1 VSEAKKTKKARRPR
15 SSGPRVDGGTR
26 DARRVAALI
35 LEVLAGQRTPVDAA
49 RELGVSVTRY
59 YGLEA
64 QGLEA
69 LVEACE
75 PKRRGPRVS
84 AQTQIAKLEK
94 KVAQLEKE
102 CARRQSLLRLSQRA
116 LGLGK
121 PSEPERTPGK
131 RGPKRPV
138 VRALKVATQLDTAV
152 PVSDPIASTS

>member
-1 VSEAKKTKKARRPR
+1 MSAAKKPRRPR
-15 SSGPRVDGGTR
+15 SPGPRVEGGSR

-35 LEVLAGQRTPVDAA
+35 LEVLAGLRTPNDAA
-49 RELGVSVTRY
+49 RELGVSPTRY
-59 YGLEA
+59 YMLEA

-84 AQTQIAKLEK
+84 AQAQIAKLEK

-102 CARRQSLLRLSQRA
+102 CARRQSLIRLSQRA

-121 PSEPERTPGK
+121 PAEPERKPGK

-138 VRALKVATQLDTAV
+138 VRALKAATQLDNA
-152 PVSDPIASTS
+152 PPASDPIPS